1 MASSTPLVS
10 FEDVSKRYRDGYREI
25 VVLDNASFEFEAEVF
40 IGVWGARRAGK
51 STLLRLMAGVESPDS
66 GIVRFDGRDVGAMPP
81 AERERLLR
89 GDIALMAAGGWCARP
104 SETVVDYVALS
115 LGSSAS
121 SVAEARRRARRAL
134 DRVGMTDHA
143 DEATRSLSLSER
155 MRAVLAQALVR
166 EPRLLLVDEPALV
179 PSLVERDAFY
189 TLLRDVGR
197 ELRATLV
204 IASEDMAP
212 LHGAEVVMSIGDGE
226 LCSTDER
233 GTVVDFPDGSPV
245 ARPEP

>member
-1 MASSTPLVS
+1 MARSTPLVS
-10 FEDVSKRYRDGYREI
+10 FERVSKRYRDGHREI
-25 VVLDNASFEFEAEVF
+25 VVLEDACFELEAEIF
-40 IGVWGARRAGK
+40 IGVWGPRRAGK

-66 GIVRFDGRDVGAMPP
+66 GTILFDGRDLGAMSL

-89 GDIALMAAGGWCARP
+89 RDIALMAADTWCARP

-121 SVAEARRRARRAL
+121 SLAEARRRARGAL

-155 MRAVLAQALVR
+155 MRVMLAQALAR

-189 TLLRDVGR
+189 ALLRDVAR
-197 ELRATLV
+197 DLRATLV

-233 GTVVDFPDGSPV
+233 GTILGFPGGSPV
-245 ARPEP
+245 GRPES